1 MSKIAGGAAAG
12 AVALRIGGAFDVSF
26 DHAFSIAFL
35 ILAGVCLLATVGAL
49 RLDRA
54 AGDVLRARR

>member
-1 MSKIAGGAAAG
+1 
-12 AVALRIGGAFDVSF
+12 VALRIGGAFDVSF

-35 ILAGVCLLATVGAL
+35 ILAGVCLLATAGAL

-54 AGDVLRARR
+54 AGDVLRTRR